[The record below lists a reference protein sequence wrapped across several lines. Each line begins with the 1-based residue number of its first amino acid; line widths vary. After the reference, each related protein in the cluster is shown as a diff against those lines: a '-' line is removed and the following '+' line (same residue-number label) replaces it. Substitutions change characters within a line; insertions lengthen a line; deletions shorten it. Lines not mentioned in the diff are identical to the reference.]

1 MIKSS
6 ADQVKGNITPSNEL
20 YNDVNSGVFNYFMR
34 IGCKRNTCGVTVTRT
49 RQIANGCPGNFD
61 FPACS
66 TRDLFTIAPKHI
78 YRSGAYCT
86 QADNANTDW
95 FHMISI
101 QRKAKIFECTRV
113 LSSVGLYPK
122 LLSGDSALSHSV
134 AGALPLKAWQI
145 VKDR

>member
-6 ADQVKGNITPSNEL
+6 ADQVKGNITSANEL

-34 IGCKRNTCGVTVTRT
+34 IGCKRNTCSVTVTRP

-61 FPACS
+61 FPACP

-78 YRSGAYCT
+78 YRSGAYCA
-86 QADNANTDW
+86 QADNAYTNW

-101 QRKAKIFECTRV
+101 QRKAKIFECARALTGI
-113 LSSVGLYPK
+113 GLYPK
-122 LLSGDSALSHSV
+122 LLWGDSVVSHSI
-134 AGALPLKAWQI
+134 AGVLPLKAWQI
-145 VKDR
+145 VKDY